1 VPEPEQA
8 DLEALLRSLAE
19 AGVDFIVIG
28 GTAAVLHG
36 APTTTLDLDIVH
48 SLDTANLDRLERLL
62 AELGAIARDPGG
74 RRLPPERS
82 HLEAGGQLRLLTRL
96 GPLDLLGRL
105 ADGRGYD
112 QLADH
117 TVLLEDVDL
126 RVRVLD
132 LETLIEVKRHV
143 GRARD
148 RLHLSLLLALQ
159 EERDNEG

>member
-1 VPEPEQA
+1 MPEPEQA
-8 DLEALLRSLAE
+8 DLEALLRILCE

-48 SLDTANLDRLERLL
+48 SLKPANLDRLERLL
-62 AELGAIARDPGG
+62 AELEATGRDPAG
-74 RRLPPERS
+74 RELSPGRG

-112 QLADH
+112 ELADH
-117 TVLLEDVDL
+117 TVLMEDDDL

-132 LETLIEVKRHV
+132 LETLIEIKRHV

-148 RLHLSLLLALQ
+148 RLQLSLLLALQ
-159 EERDNEG
+159 EERDGSS